1 MPRKYSSSSSITSIT
16 YWRKFAEH
24 RFIYL
29 LIAGVFGF
37 GIIAYF
43 GMGQSGGVGRG
54 GRETHTEQ
62 TIATVNGEPIKRGEY
77 DQQWDRYKRMMGG
90 GEIQSTQV
98 QGMVL
103 TGLVK
108 QAVARSVAKAR
119 HLNVTDADIDKAIA
133 EFKKQVPG
141 GDKMSD
147 QELEER
153 LQLMGFN
160 SLNEFREKQ
169 REDLL
174 PKILSESLT
183 KPVKTV
189 APVKT
194 VKTEADM
201 INSYHDVKVRHILID
216 TKKLPEAQAKRKA
229 DQILVE
235 ARAGKDFAQLANKN
249 TDDPGNQK
257 PGKYD
262 PKTRKMGK
270 GEPQGGL
277 FDWAPVGKYV
287 PEFGKAALALKPG
300 DVSPPVKTQFG
311 YHIIK
316 LEGVRSTLPKDFEK
330 NKKKL
335 LEDFQKQEDQKA
347 EQMAAQE
354 KQQAEQEAQQVV
366 RTLIEDEEKK
376 AKIVWQD
383 PSLEWRYEY
392 ALAHPMMSMPQPE
405 KPDFWQR
412 LQAYAKKN
420 PDDSAAAYVL
430 GQQAN
435 TRYMRSKKGAEKD
448 KLRKEVIGYYEA
460 ALKHAEDQPT
470 RLALAQLYRDAKDN
484 ETALRHY
491 TKLQR
496 ILGYDDSTQD
506 KSTHQQL
513 EKAFKELGH
522 PELAAKETKKIALL
536 TIQEM
541 KEAAERKKQAD
552 DAKKAAD
559 ATKGKAPTGTPINLS
574 PGGKATTVIPGG
586 KGTTIIPGGSFTVG
600 PDSKT
605 PVKKQGSKDKKSGS
619 HDQNPDASNK
629 PVDKQ

>member
-54 GRETHTEQ
+54 GGATRTEQ
-62 TIATVNGEPIKRGEY
+62 TIATVNGETISRGQY
-77 DQQWDRYKRMMGG
+77 DKLWEQYKRMMGG
-90 GEIQSTQV
+90 GELQGMQM

-119 HLNVTDADIDKAIA
+119 HLTVSDADIDKAVE
-133 EFKKQVPG
+133 EFKKQLAG
-141 GDKMSD
+141 GNKISD
-147 QELEER
+147 QELDER

-160 SLNEFREKQ
+160 SLSEFREKQ

-174 PKILSESLT
+174 PKVLSETLT
-183 KPVKTV
+183 KPVKT
-189 APVKT
+189 AAT
-194 VKTEADM
+194 VKTAKATEADL
-201 INSYHDVKVRHILID
+201 INSYHDVKFRHVLID
-216 TKKLPEAQAKRKA
+216 TKKLPEAQAKHKA
-229 DQILVE
+229 EQIMAE
-235 ARAGKDFAQLANKN
+235 ARSGKDFAALANKY

-257 PGKYD
+257 PGKFD
-262 PKTRKMGK
+262 PKTKKMGK
-270 GEPQGGL
+270 GEPQGGRY
-277 FDWAPVGKYV
+277 DWAPVGKYV
-287 PEFGKAALALKPG
+287 PEFGKAMLALKPG
-300 DVSPPVKTQFG
+300 EVSPPVKTEFG

-316 LEGVRSTLPKDFEK
+316 LEGIRATLPKDFDK
-330 NKKKL
+330 DKIKL
-335 LEDFQKQEDQKA
+335 LEEYQKKEEQKA
-347 EQMAAQE
+347 VQIAAQK
-354 KQQAEQEAQQVV
+354 KQQADQEAQQTVS
-366 RTLIEDEEKK
+366 RLIEDEEKK

-392 ALAHPMMSMPQPE
+392 ALSHPMMSMPQAE
-405 KPDFWQR
+405 KPDFWLR
-412 LQAYAKKN
+412 LKVYAAKN

-435 TRYMRSKKGAEKD
+435 TRYMLAKKGPEKD

-460 ALKHAEDQPT
+460 ALKGSEDQPT

-484 ETALRHY
+484 EAALRHY

-496 ILGYDDSTQD
+496 ILGYDNSTQD
-506 KSTHQQL
+506 KSTHLQL

-522 PELAAKETKKIALL
+522 PELAEKETKKIALL

-552 DAKKAAD
+552 DAKKAAAD
-559 ATKGKAPTGTPINLS
+559 KGKPGTSLPINLT
-574 PGGKATTVIPGG
+574 PGGKATTVVPGS

-600 PDSKT
+600 QDSKT
-605 PVKKQGSKDKKSGS
+605 PVKKGASKDKNPVSQDKKS
-619 HDQNPDASNK
+619 DASSR
-629 PVDKQ
+629 PVGKQ